1 MTAAAASLESV
12 SLNSTAGEVAAAGD
26 IAASAASESEPDPKN
41 QADSV
46 ATDGNAAVAP
56 VHADGDAAAPELEKA
71 VDSEKTE
78 ETQAEEAQAEDT
90 EAAAADDEEEDD
102 EVADADAEVEAE
114 GAALGE
120 SNRAK
125 AASALEEDA

>member
-1 MTAAAASLESV
+1 MQEPKDAEARRAVEPVICYPNETLPV
-12 SLNSTAGEVAAAGD
+12 
-26 IAASAASESEPDPKN
+26 PDPPTELEK
-41 QADSV
+41 
-46 ATDGNAAVAP
+46 
-56 VHADGDAAAPELEKA
+56 AAPELEKA